1 MYSYDKGER
10 VKVEEGLRSNSQM
23 VERERVC
30 VGAL

>member
-1 MYSYDKGER
+1 MIRMGKGER